1 MNSSNNIFI
10 RGKTL
15 NKNIA
20 FFSEDENYIHYFTE
34 LLCSPFEGNSYLDVI
49 ANSLSLDQITYFSD
63 YEKFH
68 RYTQENS
75 VDFFLIVDIKTNPTS
90 QKIYEKLRVDINFTD
105 TPILSLSLIG
115 SEKDTDDNDDSIFDF
130 DPKLHFVY
138 FPIWREELIMKIDK
152 AVSEKKYVLLVDDS
166 KIIHQMIDEVL
177 SANNFRI
184 MNAYNGWEGL
194 EFLKKCKPD
203 IIISDI
209 EMPEMDGYEFCKA
222 IKNSTHLEHIPVMIL
237 SSLDSNLDIDRGFEA
252 GANDYLTKPINNDEL
267 VSRIQNLLQKN
278 ARSVRE
284 KILVV
289 DDSSIVSSML
299 YQGLKQQGF
308 RVFTAVN
315 GMDGLAK
322 AREINPDLITS
333 DYDMPV
339 MNGWEFCTAL
349 RREDALKDIPVIM
362 LTSRDSTVDKR
373 KSTGAGVKAY
383 LTKPFP
389 IEKLLVVIEKVLAE
403 KRIDR
408 EREIL
413 KFYFSDVALASAK
426 QQSLHNISSSSMRAK
441 EIYATVLF
449 SDIVKFTSTCEM
461 LEPVD
466 LINLLND
473 YFDLMC
479 TVLKR
484 NNAIIDKFIGDAIM
498 AIFSDKDGSYQAV
511 KSGLEMVEALKEFN
525 LNQKVPIQIR
535 IGINYG
541 KLYIGDIGSKTHRKD
556 FTVIGDTVNVGQRLE
571 SNSKTNG
578 VLISESTYEVV
589 KDFIDAEKKGPL
601 NLKGK
606 MGEYF
611 AYDVIRVREKIDL
624 AAK

>member
-1 MNSSNNIFI
+1 
-10 RGKTL
+10 
-15 NKNIA
+15 
-20 FFSEDENYIHYFTE
+20 
-34 LLCSPFEGNSYLDVI
+34 
-49 ANSLSLDQITYFSD
+49 
-63 YEKFH
+63 
-68 RYTQENS
+68 
-75 VDFFLIVDIKTNPTS
+75 
-90 QKIYEKLRVDINFTD
+90 
-105 TPILSLSLIG
+105 
-115 SEKDTDDNDDSIFDF
+115 
-130 DPKLHFVY
+130 
-138 FPIWREELIMKIDK
+138 
-152 AVSEKKYVLLVDDS
+152 
-166 KIIHQMIDEVL
+166 
-177 SANNFRI
+177 
-184 MNAYNGWEGL
+184 
-194 EFLKKCKPD
+194 
-203 IIISDI
+203 
-209 EMPEMDGYEFCKA
+209 
-222 IKNSTHLEHIPVMIL
+222 
-237 SSLDSNLDIDRGFEA
+237 
-252 GANDYLTKPINNDEL
+252 
-267 VSRIQNLLQKN
+267 
-278 ARSVRE
+278 
-284 KILVV
+284 
-289 DDSSIVSSML
+289 
-299 YQGLKQQGF
+299 
-308 RVFTAVN
+308 
-315 GMDGLAK
+315 
-322 AREINPDLITS
+322 
-333 DYDMPV
+333 
-339 MNGWEFCTAL
+339 
-349 RREDALKDIPVIM
+349 
-362 LTSRDSTVDKR
+362 
-373 KSTGAGVKAY
+373 
-383 LTKPFP
+383 
-389 IEKLLVVIEKVLAE
+389 
-403 KRIDR
+403 
-408 EREIL
+408 
-413 KFYFSDVALASAK
+413 
-426 QQSLHNISSSSMRAK
+426 MRAK